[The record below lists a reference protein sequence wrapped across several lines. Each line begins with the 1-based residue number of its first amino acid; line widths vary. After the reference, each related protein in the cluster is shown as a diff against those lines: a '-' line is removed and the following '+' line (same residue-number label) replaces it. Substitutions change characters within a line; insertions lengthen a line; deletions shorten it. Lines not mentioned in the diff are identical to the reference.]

1 MYDNSNNNRD
11 NLASLREDF
20 PSSRQIPSTIPD
32 NHLSSLKQ
40 ATSTLTVRRR
50 TRWKIV
56 VDEDAPIFSVDPVNS
71 SCILF
76 SSRMRRSRK
85 TFVSITKIW
94 IVLDESRS
102 LVKRDRRSP
111 RVIVVCLASI
121 IAISPKG
128 SALKNFQRVPT
139 IPLVGHN
146 KVKRNECQGYRYYR
160 GFVDFD

>member
-20 PSSRQIPSTIPD
+20 PSSRQIPSTIPG

-56 VDEDAPIFSVDPVNS
+56 VDEDAPIFSVDPVDLS
-71 SCILF
+71 YILF
-76 SSRMRRSRK
+76 SSRMRKSRK
-85 TFVSITKIW
+85 TFVSSTTIW

-128 SALKNFQRVPT
+128 SALKKLPT
-139 IPLVGHN
+139 SSNDSFSRL
-146 KVKRNECQGYRYYR
+146 
-160 GFVDFD
+160 